1 MKKGNLKASL
11 DKKLPDCSLPM
22 SQQQLIRKMAMY
34 PLPCFLKVKMTMETT
49 CLHNTFRIMPKFP
62 SETTLNFLPP

>member
-22 SQQQLIRKMAMY
+22 SQQQLIRKMATY
-34 PLPCFLKVKMTMETT
+34 PLPCFLKVKTTMETT
-49 CLHNTFRIMPKFP
+49 CVF
-62 SETTLNFLPP
+62 TTHLG